1 MWEAIARTILVYA
14 ILNIVLAKYVT
25 YSMQVG
31 RRPILPVALRDLPWD
46 PIRGSVDD
54 LMAGFTGTLSAETKV
69 ALQSRRV
76 HVMTVRHVQSVVIY
90 ILLPRRMPMAFSHT

>member
-1 MWEAIARTILVYA
+1 MGGNCQNDFGLCDFEYRACEICYVFYA
-14 ILNIVLAKYVT
+14 
-25 YSMQVG
+25 S
-31 RRPILPVALRDLPWD
+31 RPILPVALRDLPWD